1 MFHHYLIVFYPCWL
15 SIYIV
20 FYQFTKEWNLM
31 MFVGNKETYFEC
43 QKSCIMSDIQDGF
56 FCKNNVLKVLI
67 KPLHWP
73 FINCFRSLHLRCF
86 TEQFLLLCLCK
97 HIYLKY
103 WVLMKKIKIYTTLIN
118 QKFCAQAA
126 RARPRVG
133 RYLVLGR
140 YSTVLKCVYHIC
152 RVVHSHLL

>member
-86 TEQFLLLCLCK
+86 TEQFLLLCLTANTFEVMSFNEK
-97 HIYLKY
+97 DQDLHYPY
-103 WVLMKKIKIYTTLIN
+103 QSKILCPGSKSKT
-118 QKFCAQAA
+118 KS
-126 RARPRVG
+126 R
-133 RYLVLGR
+133 
-140 YSTVLKCVYHIC
+140 
-152 RVVHSHLL
+152 

>member
-31 MFVGNKETYFEC
+31 MFVGNKKAYFEC

-73 FINCFRSLHLRCF
+73 FINCFCSLHLRCF
-86 TEQFLLLCLCK
+86 TEQFLLLCLTANTFEVMSFNEKDQDLHYPYQSKILCPGSKCK
-97 HIYLKY
+97 TKS
-103 WVLMKKIKIYTTLIN
+103 
-118 QKFCAQAA
+118 
-126 RARPRVG
+126 R
-133 RYLVLGR
+133 
-140 YSTVLKCVYHIC
+140 
-152 RVVHSHLL
+152 

>member
-1 MFHHYLIVFYPCWL
+1 
-15 SIYIV
+15 
-20 FYQFTKEWNLM
+20 M

-86 TEQFLLLCLCK
+86 TEQFLLLCLTANTFEVMSFNEK
-97 HIYLKY
+97 DQDLHYPY
-103 WVLMKKIKIYTTLIN
+103 QSKILCPGSKSKTKSR
-118 QKFCAQAA
+118 QVPS
-126 RARPRVG
+126 PREVF
-133 RYLVLGR
+133 YCSQVCISYMPSCSL
-140 YSTVLKCVYHIC
+140 SFI
-152 RVVHSHLL
+152 VVQ